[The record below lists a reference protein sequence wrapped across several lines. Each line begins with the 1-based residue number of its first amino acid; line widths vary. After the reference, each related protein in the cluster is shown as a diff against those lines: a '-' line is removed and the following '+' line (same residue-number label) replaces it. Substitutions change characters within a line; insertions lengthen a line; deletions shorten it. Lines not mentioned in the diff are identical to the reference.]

1 MTEITTIVS
10 GQTVFFHELSD
21 AEMDNALQ
29 TLPTTQVKIL
39 VLAGQGLSSKEICG
53 ETGIKTSTLTAY
65 KKRDLFRNAF
75 YTMSLVPRAI
85 TTETI
90 RSLARRHAVD
100 LIEQLSSVAFA
111 PTDGSP
117 AELRNVIKA
126 SVELLKIAGLY
137 DTPTINVYHEP
148 SIVEQFNR
156 AIREGTRPPH
166 PWEPGG
172 ELRLR

>member
-1 MTEITTIVS
+1 MTETTTIVS

-21 AEMDNALQ
+21 VEMDDALQ

-100 LIEQLSSVAFA
+100 LIEQLSSVALA
-111 PTDGSP
+111 PPTDSP
-117 AELRNVIKA
+117 AKNRNIIKA
-126 SVELLKIAGLY
+126 CVELLKIGGVY
-137 DTPTINVYHEP
+137 DPPIVNVFQP
-148 SIVEQFNR
+148 SVVDIFNK

>member
-1 MTEITTIVS
+1 MAKTTTIVS

-21 AEMDNALQ
+21 AEMDDALQ

-39 VLAGQGLSSKEICG
+39 VLAGQGYSSKEICK

-111 PTDGSP
+111 PMDGSP
-117 AELRNVIKA
+117 AELRNIIKA

-137 DTPTINVYHEP
+137 DQPTINVYPQP
-148 SIVEQFNR
+148 SFVEIANR
-156 AIREGTRPPH
+156 AIRDSTKRH
-166 PWEPGG
+166 
-172 ELRLR
+172 LSSAAFQ

>member
-1 MTEITTIVS
+1 MTETTTIVS

-21 AEMDNALQ
+21 AEMDDALQ

-39 VLAGQGLSSKEICG
+39 VLAAQGLSSKEICG

-65 KKRDLFRNAF
+65 KKRELFRNAF

-100 LIEQLSSVAFA
+100 LIEQLSGVALA

-126 SVELLKIAGLY
+126 SVELLKIAGIYEEPTVNVYQQPSMLEVMNKALR
-137 DTPTINVYHEP
+137 DTP
-148 SIVEQFNR
+148 
-156 AIREGTRPPH
+156 RPPH
-166 PWEPGG
+166 PWEKPPDA
-172 ELRLR
+172 LNQ

>member
-21 AEMDNALQ
+21 TEMDNALQ
-29 TLPTTQVKIL
+29 VLPTTQVKIL
-39 VLAGQGLSSKEICG
+39 VLAGQGLSSKEICK
-53 ETGIKTSTLTAY
+53 ETGIKASTLTAY
-65 KKRDLFRNAF
+65 KKRELFRNAF
-75 YTMSLVPRAI
+75 YTMGLVPRAI

-117 AELRNVIKA
+117 AELRNIIKA

-137 DTPTINVYHEP
+137 DQPTINVYHEP

-156 AIREGTRPPH
+156 AIRDSTKRH
-166 PWEPGG
+166 
-172 ELRLR
+172 LSSAAFQ